1 MQELETSDK
10 CEKVIMGTTP
20 ERDRGVMGRQERKGI
35 FLLPIS
41 TDHLILR
48 LLIITLFYLGRE
60 GFYVL

>member
-1 MQELETSDK
+1 MRELETSDK

-41 TDHLILR
+41 TDHLR
-48 LLIITLFYLGRE
+48 LLIVTLFYLGRE